1 MWHAEL
7 YPSVVLTVD
16 LPIEFVL
23 EDNNKRRIRPEKWWE
38 DDLAVLDSPSNGR
51 ENSSAS
57 PTTTALL
64 PRIQHCFETA
74 LQKYQLLF
82 DELDDLDMHFW
93 ILEPSLPARRSN
105 VERRIALWEGGASLV
120 IALDPDNPRGIPV
133 MVRFLGVTTAT
144 MKAAAASGSGQGI
157 VGAVGPATDGIVD
170 WRVSFAEFVS
180 EEDDCGRVVDAKKN
194 SQGKR
199 YTAIDQNRFD
209 DHKLTATPSKR
220 WSKERSIRENL
231 ELWFGSPLPSPLSS
245 SATEK
250 SDFLVE
256 CGICYTH
263 RLPTEDSNTE
273 EGPLPEVKCGNL
285 SCSRHYH
292 ESCLFEWLHSLP
304 TARVSFDR
312 IFGSCP
318 YCSQGISVKILNGTN
333 NQG

>member
-1 MWHAEL
+1 MRW
-7 YPSVVLTVD
+7 
-16 LPIEFVL
+16 
-23 EDNNKRRIRPEKWWE
+23 
-38 DDLAVLDSPSNGR
+38 
-51 ENSSAS
+51 
-57 PTTTALL
+57 
-64 PRIQHCFETA
+64 
-74 LQKYQLLF
+74 
-82 DELDDLDMHFW
+82 
-93 ILEPSLPARRSN
+93 RRSRCCRPHRHLRHQSLTHISRS
-105 VERRIALWEGGASLV
+105 RRRVDGLSSRSR
-120 IALDPDNPRGIPV
+120 RGTNCNN
-133 MVRFLGVTTAT
+133 RTN
-144 MKAAAASGSGQGI
+144 ASGSGQGI
-157 VGAVGPATDGIVD
+157 VGAGGPATDGIVD

-180 EEDDCGRVVDAKKN
+180 EEEDCGRVVDAKMN

-245 SATEK
+245 SATDK

-263 RLPTEDSNTE
+263 RLPTEDSNTD

-318 YCSQGISVKILNGTN
+318 YCLQGISVKTLNGTN